1 MKYLGVYL
9 YQNLSWNEQCDKLC
23 VHIAGKLAVLRR
35 IRSFIKPDLL
45 KLLFE
50 KIIQPVFDNACTVW
64 GSTSQGNMYKLQRAQ
79 NYAARLVLGN
89 FDFINYR
96 GEDIVKSLNWPT
108 VTECFT
114 YLTVCM
120 MFKAINGLT
129 PNYISDNVTMA
140 RDMHDRD
147 TRLSRSN
154 GVHIP
159 PHNSAILKRS
169 FMYNGSVVWNN
180 LSEELK
186 ALHCLSDFKK
196 AYKMCS

>member
-1 MKYLGVYL
+1 MWLT
-9 YQNLSWNEQCDKLC
+9 LC
-23 VHIAGKLAVLRR
+23 AYCRKLAVLRR
-35 IRSFIKPDLL
+35 IHSFVKPDLL
-45 KLLFE
+45 KPLFE
-50 KIIQPVFDNACTVW
+50 KTIEPVFDYACTVW
-64 GSTSQGNMYKLQRAQ
+64 GNTSQGNMYIFQRAQ
-79 NYAARLVLGN
+79 NYAGN

-108 VTECFT
+108 VTERFT
-114 YLTVCM
+114 YLTACM

-140 RDMHDRD
+140 RDMHDMD
-147 TRLSRSN
+147 THPSRSN
-154 GVHIP
+154 DVHIP

-186 ALHCLSDFKK
+186 ALPCLNDFKK
-196 AYKMCS
+196 ANKMCS